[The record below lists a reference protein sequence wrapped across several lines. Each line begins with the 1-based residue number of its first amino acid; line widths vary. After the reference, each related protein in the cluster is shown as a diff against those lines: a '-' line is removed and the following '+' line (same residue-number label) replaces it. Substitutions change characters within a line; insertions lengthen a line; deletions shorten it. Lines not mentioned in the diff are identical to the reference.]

1 MAFAGSQKLEEK
13 LCCCICLEIF
23 STPVTMPCGHSFC
36 EKCINS
42 HWDKEGE
49 EERPSGQKVYTCPEC
64 RKTFPERLKLNKT
77 VQLDTLV
84 DLLRAGEVPAP
95 REEKTTPVKG
105 KECPRHGR
113 PLVLYCRTEKRVI
126 CSECTV
132 KECQDHKKV
141 LVEDERKKQEELVKE
156 TLRKT
161 QKEAERLKEETQKME
176 QQISNVKDSS
186 EKFKSGV
193 LQKFGHLVEA
203 LKECQRKAMERI
215 ENEQARTL
223 GQMEENWDQVH
234 HQLDVFTQHNMKAEK
249 LLACTDDITFLEGLH
264 QLHPPGK
271 LDIPPTLEFNLAS
284 SEGGVTQFL
293 SEVSRLFQGA
303 LLTSLNP
310 PKPDTK
316 TVSPEPQSTVKRAG
330 PCLPRNEIRMSLLK
344 DHQNLTFDPSTANK
358 YLQFSDQD
366 RKAIHPQGSHTKTS
380 NELQRFE
387 SWQVMCLQ
395 KFSQGSN
402 YWEVKLSGRSAIVG
416 LAYERITRK
425 KQAGRS
431 FTIGLDP
438 LSWGLHVQGDCYVAW
453 HDGVSKKINEPSC
466 KFIGV
471 LLNYEQGVLSFYGVD
486 ENMKLLHSF
495 NSFFTEP
502 LIPVFWLCEG
512 AAVTLCQ
519 KPCAPVEMDG
529 VAPDLQAAATS
540 MEKPSNE
547 QTILKH

>member
-176 QQISNVKDSS
+176 QQISSVKVEFMDPTPNKTSAFCRNS
-186 EKFKSGV
+186 LFSIH
-193 LQKFGHLVEA
+193 FPLVE
-203 LKECQRKAMERI
+203 R
-215 ENEQARTL
+215 
-223 GQMEENWDQVH
+223 
-234 HQLDVFTQHNMKAEK
+234 
-249 LLACTDDITFLEGLH
+249 
-264 QLHPPGK
+264 
-271 LDIPPTLEFNLAS
+271 
-284 SEGGVTQFL
+284 
-293 SEVSRLFQGA
+293 
-303 LLTSLNP
+303 
-310 PKPDTK
+310 
-316 TVSPEPQSTVKRAG
+316 TVK
-330 PCLPRNEIRMSLLK
+330 
-344 DHQNLTFDPSTANK
+344 
-358 YLQFSDQD
+358 
-366 RKAIHPQGSHTKTS
+366 IH
-380 NELQRFE
+380 
-387 SWQVMCLQ
+387 
-395 KFSQGSN
+395 
-402 YWEVKLSGRSAIVG
+402 
-416 LAYERITRK
+416 
-425 KQAGRS
+425 
-431 FTIGLDP
+431 
-438 LSWGLHVQGDCYVAW
+438 
-453 HDGVSKKINEPSC
+453 SC
-466 KFIGV
+466 
-471 LLNYEQGVLSFYGVD
+471 
-486 ENMKLLHSF
+486 
-495 NSFFTEP
+495 
-502 LIPVFWLCEG
+502 
-512 AAVTLCQ
+512 
-519 KPCAPVEMDG
+519 
-529 VAPDLQAAATS
+529 
-540 MEKPSNE
+540 
-547 QTILKH
+547 